1 MAWDKELI
9 AEGVPAPDLNDEI
22 RANWAALEDALNKET
37 YFSTG
42 GEASLQGIL
51 KQGGARCFF
60 QATAPATRV
69 DGSAF
74 AATDL
79 GLLWVDSN
87 SSPVNQL
94 NILTAITPT
103 WTPVSVEIIAALLA
117 AVRTFAEV
125 ITFEKAPVIDLPP
138 SFTAGV
144 CGPSSHLVGQNEA
157 DDATVNLIRAG
168 RNEADDTDVA
178 QVPDLARLASN
189 AAPTED
195 TQIPNKKYVD
205 DQVQSSQAA
214 GTSNISLETDTFT
227 DMTNMSI
234 DLTTKGGNVLLM
246 FSASFE
252 AGEDK
257 AGLGVRFRKTTAAAA
272 NYHEVKLGT
281 APYRR
286 LKDAET
292 PVSIQYLVTGLSAG
306 TYNFVV
312 QWRTYTSDGDN
323 KMEQNGASFPRIFT
337 VVELPQ

>member
-117 AVRTFAEV
+117 AARQFAEV
-125 ITFEKAPVIDLPP
+125 VTFDKSPVLSKAPTLTEGIVANATYLQ
-138 SFTAGV
+138 GR
-144 CGPSSHLVGQNEA
+144 NEA
-157 DDATVNLIRAG
+157 DDDNTDMIQVG

-205 DQVQSSQAA
+205 DNVGAAQMKADNVAGATFGSGTESCTLANGLIIKAGSIATSGTSGTVTFGTAFPGGITSVVINETGNYDHSENAATYSVSAA
-214 GTSNISLETDTFT
+214 GFSWRLPNAQS
-227 DMTNMSI
+227 
-234 DLTTKGGNVLLM
+234 DLYWIAIG
-246 FSASFE
+246 
-252 AGEDK
+252 
-257 AGLGVRFRKTTAAAA
+257 
-272 NYHEVKLGT
+272 Y
-281 APYRR
+281 
-286 LKDAET
+286 
-292 PVSIQYLVTGLSAG
+292 
-306 TYNFVV
+306 
-312 QWRTYTSDGDN
+312 
-323 KMEQNGASFPRIFT
+323 
-337 VVELPQ
+337 